1 MNKKTIT
8 DDYGNL
14 IYKTKKGNVSAGSL
28 GAAKH
33 RLRKQRKKDSVIY
46 TKQFPSAKPSDIKK
60 IVKAN
65 NHRFATRKT
74 TGKVKFLHKLKGK
87 IHANNLSFPSRD
99 GVHRTTPALVRIAK
113 RIRKK

>member
-33 RLRKQRKKDSVIY
+33 RLRRQRKKESVIL
-46 TKQFPSAKPSDIKK
+46 TKQFPSAKPSDVKK
-60 IVKAN
+60 IVKTK
-65 NHRFATRKT
+65 NHLAAAKNT
-74 TGKVKFLHKLKGK
+74 TGKVKFLHRVKGK

-113 RIRKK
+113 RIRK